1 VESAK
6 AATAEAGARYRS
18 VVVASFR
25 QVEDDLTLLDNLGTA
40 TDQQQA
46 AASAADT
53 SVNLSLA
60 LYRRGAVSYLDV
72 VESQSAALESERSV
86 IQLRTQQLDANV
98 DLIRAL
104 GGGWTKDDLAGG

>member
-1 VESAK
+1 
-6 AATAEAGARYRS
+6 
-18 VVVASFR
+18 
-25 QVEDDLTLLDNLGTA
+25 LLGDLGTA

-72 VESQSAALESERSV
+72 VEAQSAALESERSV
-86 IQLRTQQLDANV
+86 IALRTQQLDANV
-98 DLIRAL
+98 DLIRAV
-104 GGGWTKDDLAGG
+104 GGGWTKDDLASR

>member
-1 VESAK
+1 VL
-6 AATAEAGARYRS
+6 
-18 VVVASFR
+18 ASFR
-25 QVEDDLTLLDNLGTA
+25 QVEDDLSLLDDLGIA
-40 TDQQQA
+40 TDQQQRA
-46 AASAADT
+46 AIAADT
-53 SVNLSLA
+53 SVTLSLA
-60 LYRRGAVSYLDV
+60 LYQRGAVSYLDV

>member
-1 VESAK
+1 M
-6 AATAEAGARYRS
+6 RHR
-18 VVVASFR
+18 
-25 QVEDDLTLLDNLGTA
+25 
-40 TDQQQA
+40 QQQD
-46 AASAADT
+46 AASATDT
-53 SVNLSLA
+53 SVNLSLT
-60 LYRRGAVSYLDV
+60 LYQRGAVSYLDV